1 MLVGSQTSLF
11 PHEEDERASG
21 SQLNLALPR
30 RESVPYVQDQ
40 PDAVGLPV
48 QYGRRSLRPT
58 KYMNRQQHVHVY
70 SIRRHE
76 LRSIIPLQSKV

>member
-40 PDAVGLPV
+40 PDAVELAV
-48 QYGRRSLRPT
+48 QHGRRGAVFKTIFMDRA
-58 KYMNRQQHVHVY
+58 HVY